1 MNASQVTIAS
11 KGFFFLEKAIFLQN
25 RILKLSD
32 EIVPVKELQV
42 QSSLKKKLL
51 QGHVSKIWRLNL
63 SVK

>member
-42 QSSLKKKLL
+42 QSSLKKNSFK
-51 QGHVSKIWRLNL
+51 GMFPKFGVSICL
-63 SVK
+63 